1 VAVLLINIDV
11 NRFRFIAFNTHGTF
25 AMHRE
30 HLMLK
35 NTLIAALLATSGF
48 AAFAQTTAIVAKPAA
63 STPAAA
69 PAKAPSSMPATA
81 PAMGAKAVTDEPAVK
96 KSKNDICHDKTSSGY
111 AQTKNFKPFTT
122 MDECV
127 KSGGRPPKGNAK

>member
-1 VAVLLINIDV
+1 LNI
-11 NRFRFIAFNTHGTF
+11 RGTF
-25 AMHRE
+25 AMQRK

-35 NTLIAALLATSGF
+35 NTLIAALLVTSGIT
-48 AAFAQTTAIVAKPAA
+48 AFAQTAAVTAKPAA
-63 STPAAA
+63 SAPVAVA
-69 PAKAPSSMPATA
+69 PAKTASGTPATA

-111 AQTKNFKPFTT
+111 AQIKNFKPFAT

>member
-1 VAVLLINIDV
+1 
-11 NRFRFIAFNTHGTF
+11 
-25 AMHRE
+25 
-30 HLMLK
+30 MLK

-48 AAFAQTTAIVAKPAA
+48 TAFAQTAAVPAKSIA
-63 STPAAA
+63 SAPVAAA
-69 PAKAPSSMPATA
+69 PVKTASATPSTA
-81 PAMGAKAVTDEPAVK
+81 PAVGAKAATDEPAVK

-111 AQTKNFKPFTT
+111 AQTKNFKPFAT